1 MTTAT
6 KVAPF
11 VYDDGGRE
19 AAGYKGEAN
28 DCGVRAAAIATG
40 LPYQDVYDAIIE
52 LAKSERPR
60 KPKVRS
66 HPRTGVWPKTMGKFM
81 EAHGFT
87 WVPTMGIGTGA
98 KVHLRADELPGGV
111 VLARVSKHFATLI
124 DGVIHDTLDPSRD
137 GTRCVYGYWTR
148 EEQ

>member
-1 MTTAT
+1 
-6 KVAPF
+6 
-11 VYDDGGRE
+11 
-19 AAGYKGEAN
+19 
-28 DCGVRAAAIATG
+28 
-40 LPYQDVYDAIIE
+40 
-52 LAKSERPR
+52 
-60 KPKVRS
+60 
-66 HPRTGVWPKTMGKFM
+66 MGKFM